1 MRIRGKRRGMALLL
15 SLMML
20 PLLAILAFCLTTMG
34 VNNLNTARVR
44 ENSKQAAYVAE
55 AGVEEGLQRLKADT
69 DYTTESGW
77 TTNSPSTPFHRTMLA
92 GVAEVATVRIW
103 NNHYGSSVETV
114 PVTGAQVPIGYA
126 YVLATASEPGGQTR
140 RQAAILC
147 KLIGSAPSPWNYAT
161 VGFDMI
167 KLGGTKTLV
176 DSYDSSKG
184 SFTATRIGF
193 NGASAEL
200 GGNIASGT
208 SPGSST
214 TAGTIQ
220 FNSGNKVAGRVDIL
234 EGGNPG
240 GTAGQ
245 EFVAMSTLENPIYN
259 RPVKIPTLEQV
270 PFTGGTLTPDK
281 HYTGAMN
288 RNITLSTSGDYVF
301 DDFVSSYIT
310 ITPGAKVNIYVTGNN
325 GGSVDLTMLN
335 VIRNPDGSRDPEYV
349 PNPLSPAQNVTLY
362 VGPGI
367 PALTLQGTKS
377 YASCRFY
384 APHTDV
390 LFRSANFHLFGSI
403 SGKSVENRGNMEI
416 SWDRSMKEPSIPPD
430 ALVRYRERM

>member
-1 MRIRGKRRGMALLL
+1 MALLL

-20 PLLAILAFCLTTMG
+20 PLLALLAFCLTTMG

-44 ENSKQAAYVAE
+44 ENSKQAAYAAE

-69 DYTTESGW
+69 DFQTEAGW
-77 TTNSPSTPFHRTMLA
+77 NATSPSTPFYRTFP
-92 GVAEVATVRIW
+92 GVKEVAAVRIW
-103 NNHYGSSVETV
+103 NNHYGTGVMTV
-114 PVTGAQVPIGYA
+114 PGTGAQVPVGYA
-126 YVLATASEPGGQTR
+126 YILARATEPNGATA

-161 VGFDMI
+161 VGFDMV
-167 KLGGTKTLV
+167 KLGGTKTLI
-176 DSYDSSKG
+176 DSYDSAAG
-184 SFTATRIGF
+184 SFTSTRVGF
-193 NGASAEL
+193 AQASAEV

-208 SPGSST
+208 VSGSST

-234 EGGNPG
+234 EGGDPG

-245 EFVAMSTLENPIYN
+245 QFVASSILENPIYH
-259 RPVKIPTLEQV
+259 RPVSV
-270 PFTGGTLTPDK
+270 PELTQTPMVGGVLTPGK
-281 HYTGAMN
+281 HYTGAMD
-288 RNITLSTSGDYVF
+288 RPITLDVSGDYVF
-301 DDFVSSYIT
+301 DDFVSSQIT

-349 PNPLSPAQNVTLY
+349 PNPLSPARNVTLF
-362 VGPGI
+362 VGPSI
-367 PALTLQGTKS
+367 SALTLQGSKA
-377 YASCRFY
+377 YACCRFY

-416 SWDRSMKEPSIPPD
+416 SYDRNMKEPNIPPD
-430 ALVRYRERM
+430 AVIRYRERM